1 MGMYDI
7 KFFTA
12 IINPPQSC
20 ILAVGTTEQKL
31 VPDSNTETGYQVV
44 NTMHVTLSC
53 DHRVVDGA
61 VGSQWLKEWRSYIE
75 NPLKLLL

>member
-1 MGMYDI
+1 MFGI
-7 KFFTA
+7 KSFTA

-20 ILAVGTTEQKL
+20 ILAIGTTEQKL
-31 VPDSNTETGYQVV
+31 IPDSSTEKGYQVV

-61 VGSQWLKEWRSYIE
+61 IGSQWLKEWKSYIE